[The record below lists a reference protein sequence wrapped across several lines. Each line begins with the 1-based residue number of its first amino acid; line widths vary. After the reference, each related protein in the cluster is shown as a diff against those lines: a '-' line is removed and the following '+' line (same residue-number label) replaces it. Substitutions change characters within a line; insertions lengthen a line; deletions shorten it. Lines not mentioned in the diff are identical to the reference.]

1 MVRLALTLLHGLA
14 INVHCCSDVGM
25 AHEFLLH
32 FQRSPSLVK
41 KTPKCVAECVPTNM
55 TYAAADGRGTNM
67 PLLYSPR
74 LPR

>member
-1 MVRLALTLLHGLA
+1 MVRLALALLHGFA

-41 KTPKCVAECVPTNM
+41 KTPKSVAECVPANM